1 MEKISFIVERLNNP
15 PFNKE
20 INTMTEFDSKSSLEL
35 LEYLCEIITLI
46 DPEQEGIHKETTEG
60 KVGRLFQFLTTMKF
74 NIPEDQMEDFQNL
87 LLSGDKDILHTVVHW
102 CLHRFEHLQK
112 KAYVGKFLVPID
124 IPPEFLYE
132 DLIVELSEGL
142 KQMQGQFIQVH
153 KAADQARTTGARPS
167 ELKAEILQLEQ
178 ESQQLKNK
186 IQRMKKDSNVDE
198 ISFKDMLKATCALRK
213 EQEIDVTNHEQLREH
228 RRNAHEADQRF
239 QDAVQRLS
247 EIRNSGT
254 QNQSAEQLLSKL
266 HDTVKDLSAKK
277 DDVEKN
283 NNDRTI
289 HLEKLQGW
297 DKNDRAT
304 TDDDVRAKRDQVEDI
319 QEEVSALLN
328 KLEGALERN
337 SKLVVFRQAS
347 TIALKK
353 YRERED
359 EVEKLSVDSR
369 RLLKQIEDKENELR
383 AKGKNTNKI
392 GKIDL
397 KKYGAVVRE
406 KIEKY
411 KKMREELGNL
421 RSELVVLQRT
431 EQVLKTRHSNL
442 DSFLAD
448 LERQKGVEGF
458 RDNQRA
464 MIEMTEKTAEVDL
477 IKGSTLEDISMMVEQ
492 ISREFKQKQSQ
503 LKPLI
508 VEVKMVRGEYAQ
520 VENQYTE
527 TKTKY
532 DKVAVGLD
540 MDKQTLEKECNNF
553 LEDCLRE
560 ESRYHYLTN
569 LIAISRIKLERLEQ
583 EKKWQQGDGRMMR
596 DFKCFKDL
604 YAHKLTQQEQLTKQ
618 LRKRQKELKENSGA
632 LTNQKSNFLS
642 LQRLL
647 EMKLSGPGEITQ
659 GVPINGMV
667 YTPAYAEVVGGGM
680 GGESKGD
687 REEERGTANEDYKYN
702 EY

>member
-1 MEKISFIVERLNNP
+1 MEKIAFIVERLNAP

-46 DPEQEGIHKETTEG
+46 DPDQESIHKEATEG
-60 KVGRLFQFLTTMKF
+60 KVGRLFQFLTVMKF

-87 LLSGDKDILHTVVHW
+87 LLSGDKDILHTVIHW
-102 CLHRFEHLQK
+102 CLVKFEHLQK
-112 KAYVGKFLVPID
+112 KAYVAKFLVPID
-124 IPPEFLYE
+124 IPPEFLND
-132 DLIVELSEGL
+132 DLLVELTSGL
-142 KQMQGQFIQVH
+142 KELQGQFIQVH
-153 KAADQARTTGARPS
+153 KAADQVRSSGARPS
-167 ELKAEILQLEQ
+167 ELKAEIVQLEQ

-198 ISFKDMLKATCALRK
+198 MSFKDMLKATCALRK

-228 RRNAHEADQRF
+228 RRNTHEADQRY
-239 QDAVQRLS
+239 QDASKRLGEMRS
-247 EIRNSGT
+247 NGS
-254 QNQSAEQLLSKL
+254 QSQSAEQILSKL
-266 HDTVKDLSAKK
+266 QETVREINMKRENVDKAC
-277 DDVEKN
+277 EE
-283 NNDRTI
+283 REA

-304 TDDDVRAKRDQVEDI
+304 TDDDVRSKREQVEDI
-319 QEEVSALLN
+319 EEEVSALQN
-328 KLEGALERN
+328 KLDVALERN

-347 TIALKK
+347 SIALKK

-359 EVEKLSVDSR
+359 EVEKLSEDSR
-369 RLLKQIEDKENELR
+369 RIQRQIEEKESELR
-383 AKGKNTNKI
+383 AKGKNANKI
-392 GKIDL
+392 GKSDL

-431 EQVLKTRHSNL
+431 EQVLKSRHSNI

-464 MIEMTEKTAEVDL
+464 MVEMAEKTAEVDL
-477 IKGSTLEDISMMVEQ
+477 IKGSTLEDISQMVEQ
-492 ISREFKQKQSQ
+492 ISREFKSKQSQ

-508 VEVKMVRGEYAQ
+508 MEVKLVRGEYAS
-520 VENQYTE
+520 VESNYNE
-527 TKTKY
+527 TKTAY

-553 LEDCLRE
+553 LEDCSRE
-560 ESRYHYLTN
+560 ESRYHYLQN
-569 LIAISRIKLERLEQ
+569 LIAISRIKLERMDQ
-583 EKKWQQGDGRMMR
+583 EKKWQKGEGRMMR
-596 DFKCFKDL
+596 DFASFKEL

-618 LRKRQKELKENSGA
+618 LRKKQKELKENSGA

-647 EMKLSGPGEITQ
+647 DMKSAGPVEITR
-659 GVPINGMV
+659 GVPIQGEV
-667 YTPAYAEVVGGGM
+667 YTPAYAEVVEGKDHRGDERKDDM
-680 GGESKGD
+680 GGDFKSFD
-687 REEERGTANEDYKYN
+687 
-702 EY
+702 